1 MIMTS
6 TKVDE
11 SMVSSLCVNASD
23 YSEWES
29 YVGRWE
35 GGSGTQWESECVCV
49 RGIGG
54 ERERER
60 EKIHQLTLKQL
71 STIKTAQEASRP
83 ASAVEINCHRILIH
97 SNTIVLQMENTE
109 HIISMDPEPVA
120 S

>member
-23 YSEWES
+23 YSEWKS

-35 GGSGTQWESECVCV
+35 GGLGTQWESECVCV

-54 ERERER
+54 ERE
-60 EKIHQLTLKQL
+60 
-71 STIKTAQEASRP
+71 
-83 ASAVEINCHRILIH
+83 
-97 SNTIVLQMENTE
+97 
-109 HIISMDPEPVA
+109 
-120 S
+120 